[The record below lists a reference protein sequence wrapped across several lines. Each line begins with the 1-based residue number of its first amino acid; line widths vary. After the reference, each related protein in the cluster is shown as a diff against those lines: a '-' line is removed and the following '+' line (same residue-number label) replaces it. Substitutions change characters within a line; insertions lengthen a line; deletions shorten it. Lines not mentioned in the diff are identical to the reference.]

1 MIKSRDNLDNKRN
14 KLNKK
19 KDKLLK
25 IDWLRFRSIKRKEH
39 KWRKKVIR
47 N

>member
-1 MIKSRDNLDNKRN
+1 MIKSRDNLDSKRN

-25 IDWLRFRSIKRKEH
+25 IGWLRFRPIRRRGL
-39 KWRKKVIR
+39 KWRKKVTR